1 MGIAEMDLDLKKVA
15 AFMRKTTDEDL
26 LDRVTV
32 YRDQMEP
39 AALDLFEGELSRRG
53 IDDTVIAEHGA
64 DFRSDALE
72 NPDGTIARCSFCGR
86 PAVVQGRGWHRLW
99 RRIPLFP
106 RIFAYCRSHAPAP
119 EPSAS

>member
-1 MGIAEMDLDLKKVA
+1 MDLDLKKVA

-53 IDDTVIAEHGA
+53 IDEAAVAEHGA

-72 NPDGTIARCSFCGR
+72 NSDGTIARCSFCGR
-86 PAVVQGRGWHRLW
+86 PAVARARGWHRLW

-106 RIFAYCRSHAPAP
+106 RIFSYCRSHAPAP
-119 EPSAS
+119 EPTAS

>member
-1 MGIAEMDLDLKKVA
+1 MDLDLKKVA
-15 AFMRKTTDEDL
+15 AYMRKAGVEEL

-32 YRDQMEP
+32 YRVEMEP

-53 IDDTVIAEHGA
+53 VSEVKIAEHGA
-64 DFRSDALE
+64 DFRSDAIE
-72 NPDGTIARCSFCGR
+72 NADGTIRRCSYCGR

-106 RIFAYCRSHAPAP
+106 RIFAYCRDHAPAP
-119 EPSAS
+119 EPTAS